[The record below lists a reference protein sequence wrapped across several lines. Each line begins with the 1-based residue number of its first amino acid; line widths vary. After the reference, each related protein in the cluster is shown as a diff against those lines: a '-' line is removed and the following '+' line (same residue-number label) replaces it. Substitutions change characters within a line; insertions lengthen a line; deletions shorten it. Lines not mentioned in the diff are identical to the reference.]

1 MGANKTFQSSDR
13 PRMLG
18 DSPEFRRLRRAVGK
32 AGGDRD
38 LAIRNVCR
46 LYGVKAPDALPAAIR
61 AAALALLDATLV
73 ESRSSQ
79 AAVPGVPK
87 QKP

>member
-18 DSPEFRRLRRAVGK
+18 DSPEFRRLHRAVGK
-32 AGGDRD
+32 AGGDRL

-46 LYGVKAPDALPAAIR
+46 LYGVNRLDALPGGIR
-61 AAALALLDATLV
+61 ASALALLN
-73 ESRSSQ
+73 EPR
-79 AAVPGVPK
+79 
-87 QKP
+87 

>member
-18 DSPEFRRLRRAVGK
+18 DSPEFRRLHRAVGK
-32 AGGDRD
+32 AGGDRL

-73 ESRSSQ
+73 KSRSGQ
-79 AAVPGVPK
+79 PAVPGVPK

>member
-18 DSPEFRRLRRAVGK
+18 DSPDFRRLRRAVGK

-46 LYGVKAPDALPAAIR
+46 LYGVKAPDVLPAAIR
-61 AAALALLDATLV
+61 AAALALLDTTLV
-73 ESRSSQ
+73 KSRSSQ